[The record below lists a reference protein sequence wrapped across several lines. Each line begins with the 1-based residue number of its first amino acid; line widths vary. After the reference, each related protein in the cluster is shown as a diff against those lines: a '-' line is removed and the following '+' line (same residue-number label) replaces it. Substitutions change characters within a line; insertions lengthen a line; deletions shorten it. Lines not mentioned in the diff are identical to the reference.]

1 VDKRTTKTPENL
13 YTTKISALVY
23 KLIST
28 RTVVLNS
35 AAMSVELDFNEERY
49 MKLLTNLIGETK
61 YLQDN
66 PPKFVPEESRY
77 EVSDE

>member
-1 VDKRTTKTPENL
+1 MDKRTTKTPENL

-66 PPKFVPEESRY
+66 PPKFVPEESR
-77 EVSDE
+77 